1 MNKIIR
7 GQAKCIETIGAD
19 ATQILSKCPD
29 EAEDPQLKIPKQML
43 VCTELNSMNKEL
55 VNNLKKE
62 SQKTLCLLTSDPD
75 LNHNLFELEQ
85 DKRDLFKKKDH
96 DHKVEVDKL
105 HDDIKQL
112 KVEFN
117 RQIKALED
125 DVKKKEGIIE
135 EKDNRI
141 KQL

>member
-1 MNKIIR
+1 MI
-7 GQAKCIETIGAD
+7 
-19 ATQILSKCPD
+19 
-29 EAEDPQLKIPKQML
+29 
-43 VCTELNSMNKEL
+43 
-55 VNNLKKE
+55 
-62 SQKTLCLLTSDPD
+62 
-75 LNHNLFELEQ
+75 
-85 DKRDLFKKKDH
+85 KKKDH